1 MLSVRIFF
9 VVYGYNIGG
18 SIVYFYYQSVFA
30 NSLVINILI
39 FKMIYFSTYTKVKR
53 VDIVRNFAPD
63 KKQNPN
69 LC

>member
-9 VVYGYNIGG
+9 VVFEYNIGG
-18 SIVYFYYQSVFA
+18 SEV
-30 NSLVINILI
+30 
-39 FKMIYFSTYTKVKR
+39 YFSTYTKVKR

>member
-18 SIVYFYYQSVFA
+18 TIVYFYYQSVFA
-30 NSLVINILI
+30 NSLVINVLI
-39 FKMIYFSTYTKVKR
+39 FKIVYFSTYTKVKR
-53 VDIVRNFAPD
+53 VDIVRNFALD